1 MTLKPSKVAKK
12 KKKRKSVE
20 LSLDVVNGDPRQ
32 TADEILIYHPKQV
45 KVSTKG
51 LKTCPSGVEES
62 LDVSSCPSGA
72 KLGSGSASAIA
83 GVNGTAPRALDF
95 DVTAYLLSKTKIGFL
110 VDERGGEILTMAVG
124 TFKNASG
131 KYGKVLEVEI
141 PPIAR
146 QIGSGCE
153 NPPRP
158 TRAASTASRASR
170 RRSRRRPA
178 RTRST
183 S

>member
-20 LSLDVVNGDPRQ
+20 LTLDVVNGDPSQ
-32 TADEILIYHPKQV
+32 TADRIQIYHPKQV

-51 LKTCPSGVEES
+51 MKTCPPGSRS
-62 LDVSSCPSGA
+62 RSTSATCPSGA

-83 GVNGTAPRALDF
+83 GVNGTAPAPLDF

-110 VDERGGEILTMAVG
+110 IESGAATIRHLAVG

-131 KYGKVLEVEI
+131 KYGKVLDVDI

-146 QIGSGCE
+146 RSAATAR
-153 NPPRP
+153 PPRP